1 MAATTSRAILLA
13 IRPEYVRRIFN
24 GSKTYEFRKRLA
36 KEDCD
41 VLLIYCTAP
50 ISKVVGTAR
59 IAERMADTPEGL
71 WNKTKDAAGI
81 SREAFMD
88 YFKNSPTAYAYKLE
102 EIEEFANTR
111 ELKSYGVTAAPQ
123 SFVYIEDLE
132 V

>member
-1 MAATTSRAILLA
+1 MAATISRAILVA
-13 IRPEYVRRIFN
+13 IRPEYVQRIFD

-41 VLLIYCTAP
+41 ILLIYCTAP
-50 ISKVVGTAR
+50 ISKVVGKAR
-59 IAERMADTPEGL
+59 ISERMADTPEGL
-71 WNKTKDAAGI
+71 WSKTKDTAGI

-88 YFKNSPTAYAYKLE
+88 YFKNSPIAYAYKLE
-102 EIEEFANTR
+102 EVEKFANTR

-123 SFVYIEDLE
+123 SFVYVEDLE